1 MPGPGP
7 RARDTKV
14 VSQSASTQN
23 GNRRVADLQ
32 DQTAQLERQLSD
44 ARMSL
49 ERELALLAGG
59 RQAARVPNGRAR
71 GHSLD
76 DADYDHAADSQ
87 SVDSRHAG

>member
-14 VSQSASTQN
+14 VSQSAFTQN

-32 DQTAQLERQLSD
+32 DQTAHLERQLSD

-59 RQAARVPNGRAR
+59 RQAARVRTGRSCSASCLVRAGTCAR
-71 GHSLD
+71 RRSE
-76 DADYDHAADSQ
+76 
-87 SVDSRHAG
+87 RAGR